1 MSQAEVRTVAPPA
14 PRSSRRRT
22 LAGLLVIPA
31 VVWLLVVFA
40 WPLAKLIATTFTT
53 SEPSWHTA
61 FVTVLTDETNLN
73 ILWRTVRMSVIVT
86 IVTLLAGYPYAYL
99 MTRVGT
105 RWRGVLVAIVLLP
118 FWTSLMAR
126 TFAWYV
132 LLQDNGQINGLLG
145 LVGLGPFQLV
155 RSTTG
160 VTIAMSQVLLPFM
173 VLPLY
178 ATMSRIDPRLMDAA
192 IGMGARPMVAFR
204 RVFLPLSK
212 PGIAAGTTL
221 TFVLAL
227 GFYITPKVIGSPKE
241 SMISQLIDLYVS
253 RLSDFATAGALSLI
267 LLVVTGVLLLIM
279 SRTVKVS
286 EAIGIGGAEE

>member
-1 MSQAEVRTVAPPA
+1 MASSTS
-14 PRSSRRRT
+14 RSSRRRS
-22 LAGLLVIPA
+22 LAGLLAIPA

-40 WPLAKLIATTFTT
+40 WPLLKLIAATFTT
-53 SEPSWHTA
+53 SEPSWHST
-61 FVTVLTDETNLN
+61 FVAVLTDETNLN

-86 IVTLLAGYPYAYL
+86 VVTLLAGYPYAYL
-99 MTRVGT
+99 MTRVGS
-105 RWRGVLVAIVLLP
+105 RWRGVLVAVVLLP

-145 LVGLGPFQLV
+145 LIGLGPFQFV

-227 GFYITPKVIGSPKE
+227 GFYITPKIIGSPKE

-253 RLSDFATAGALSLI
+253 RLSDFATAGALALI